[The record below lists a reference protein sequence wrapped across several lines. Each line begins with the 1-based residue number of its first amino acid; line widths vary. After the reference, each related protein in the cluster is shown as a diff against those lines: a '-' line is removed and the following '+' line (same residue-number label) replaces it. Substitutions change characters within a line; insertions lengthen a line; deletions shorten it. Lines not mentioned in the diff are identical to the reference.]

1 MTKLRT
7 AQAARDDI
15 RDIRRFS
22 KSTFGVRV
30 ARDYLGGLIDVFNL
44 IEANPRIGAL
54 DSELGENIRSFG
66 YRSHRIYMFWRG
78 TTCWSFAFC
87 TNPVTSCPGSRPGN
101 D

>member
-66 YRSHRIYMFWRG
+66 YRSHRIYYVLEGDDVLVVRILHQ
-78 TTCWSFAFC
+78 
-87 TNPVTSCPGSRPGN
+87 SRDKLSGFEAGQ
-101 D
+101 